1 MSELILENVSHF
13 YGSTAAADGVALHIR
28 QGEFFALLGPSGS
41 GKTTILRLIAG
52 FIAPQSG
59 RIMIGG
65 EEVQHTPVHR
75 RNIGFVFQNYALFPH
90 MNVIQNVAFGLESQR
105 APRAIIQERV
115 KEALALV
122 QLTGFERRKPAQL
135 SGGQQQRVALA
146 RALVTQPRVLLLD
159 EPLAALDRKLRAE
172 MQVELRQL
180 QQRLGITTIF
190 VTHDQEEAMTLSDR
204 IAVLKA
210 GKVEQVG
217 EPSLVYEQPRSQFVA
232 EFLGMSNIFTGT
244 VGAAEENL
252 VRVLLPNQATIHAV
266 SQAGSTQGA
275 GVRAVVRPERM
286 HIYPAPP
293 SGRLLNTMSAH
304 ITHISHTGSSITYHL
319 TGSGGTALIVFE
331 QYGIR
336 RDVLKVGQ
344 EVFVAWQPEHTLI
357 LDDEDEA

>member
-1 MSELILENVSHF
+1 MSELILENVSHY
-13 YGSTAAADGVALHIR
+13 YGSTAAADGVALHIQ

-65 EEVQHTPVHR
+65 EEVQDMPVHQ

-204 IAVLKA
+204 IAVLQA
-210 GKVEQVG
+210 GKVAQVG
-217 EPSLVYEQPRSQFVA
+217 EPSRVYEQPRSQFVA
-232 EFLGMSNIFTGT
+232 EFLGMSNIFTGI
-244 VGAAEENL
+244 VNSIEEN
-252 VRVLLPNQATIHAV
+252 RVQVMLQNQVIIHAMSRV
-266 SQAGSTQGA
+266 NHPQGA
-275 GVRAVVRPERM
+275 GIRAVVRPERM
-286 HIYPAPP
+286 HIHSMLP
-293 SGRLLNTMSAH
+293 SANTLNSMSAH
-304 ITHISHTGSSITYHL
+304 ITHISHIGSSITYHL
-319 TGSGGTALIVFE
+319 VSAAGTALIVFE

-344 EVFVAWQPEHTLI
+344 EVYVAWQPEHTLI
-357 LDDEDEA
+357 LDDEADA